1 MPRIVLVSGK
11 GGVGKTTVAAA
22 TGLATA
28 KRGYRTL
35 VISFDIA
42 HSLSDAFDLER
53 GLFDQN
59 QGLPLRVTENLDLQ
73 EVDVQ
78 KDVERHWGDVYRYL
92 ATVFSSAGLSGV
104 AAEELA
110 IIPGMEDVITLLYL
124 NQYVTED
131 AYDVLVVD
139 CAPTGESL
147 RFVSMPTTLEWY
159 MRKIFGIE
167 RHVMRAARPL
177 AKMLTDVPLPDES
190 YFAAIQRLFKRLEG
204 IEEVL
209 LNPET
214 TTVRLVTQA
223 EKMVVRE
230 TQRAYMYFNLY
241 GMNTDQVIIN
251 RVLPE
256 EAGAFSRLA
265 ARQRAYAAEIAAYFQ
280 PVPVTQLPLFEDEM
294 IGTARL
300 QELGL
305 LLYGEDDD
313 PTKCYISSPAYTF
326 KKDGSHYLLEVVMP
340 FVQKEEIDLT
350 RQTEDLVIRV
360 GSFKRHVP
368 LPRTVVGM
376 KTAGAKMDNGR
387 LIVRFANEVPT

>member
-92 ATVFSSAGLSGV
+92 ATIFTSAGLSGV

-124 NQYVTED
+124 NQYVSENT
-131 AYDVLVVD
+131 YDVLIVD

-167 RHVMRAARPL
+167 RHVMRAARPI

-204 IEEVL
+204 IDQIL
-209 LNPET
+209 LDPET
-214 TTVRLVTQA
+214 TTVRLVTNP

-241 GMNTDQVIIN
+241 GMNTDQIIIN
-251 RVLPE
+251 RVFPE
-256 EAGAFSRLA
+256 AAGAFSRLA
-265 ARQRAYAAEIAAYFQ
+265 ERQRAYAAEIAAYFQ
-280 PVPVTQLPLFEDEM
+280 PVPVARLPLFEDEV

-300 QELGL
+300 QDLGL
-305 LLYGEDDD
+305 LLYGDAD
-313 PTKCYISSPAYTF
+313 PSQCYISSPAYTF
-326 KKDGSHYLLEVVMP
+326 TKEGRDYRLEVAMP

-350 RQTEDLVIRV
+350 RQAEDLIIRV

-368 LPRTVVGM
+368 LPRTLANM
-376 KTAGAKMDNGR
+376 KTAGAKMDHGR
-387 LIVRFANEVPT
+387 LVVRFANEVSI

>member
-1 MPRIVLVSGK
+1 MPRVILVSGK

-22 TGLATA
+22 TGLAAA

-35 VISFDIA
+35 VISFDVA

-59 QGLPLRVTENLDLQ
+59 QGLPLRVTEHLDIQ

-78 KDVERHWGDVYRYL
+78 EDVERHWGDVYRYL
-92 ATVFSSAGLSGV
+92 ATMFTTTGLSRV

-110 IIPGMEDVITLLYL
+110 IIPGMEDVVTLLYL
-124 NQYVTED
+124 NQYVAENT
-131 AYDVLVVD
+131 YDVLIVD

-167 RHVMRAARPL
+167 RNVMRAARPI

-204 IEEVL
+204 IEQL
-209 LNPET
+209 LLDPET
-214 TTVRLVTQA
+214 TTARLVTNA

-230 TQRAYMYFNLY
+230 TQRAYMYFGLY
-241 GMNTDQVIIN
+241 GMTTDQIIIN
-251 RVLPE
+251 RVFPE
-256 EAGAFSRLA
+256 QAGVFARLA
-265 ARQRAYAAEIAAYFQ
+265 ERQQAYVAEIVAYFQ
-280 PVPVTQLPLFEDEM
+280 PVPVAQIPLFEDEI
-294 IGTARL
+294 IGAARL
-300 QELGL
+300 QELGQS
-305 LLYGEDDD
+305 LYGDED
-313 PTKCYISSPAYTF
+313 PAQCYISSPAYAFHKEGEDYT
-326 KKDGSHYLLEVVMP
+326 LEVTLP
-340 FVQKEEIDLT
+340 FVQKEEVDLT
-350 RQTEDLVIRV
+350 RQADDLVIRI
-360 GSFKRHVP
+360 GGFKRYVP
-368 LPRTVVGM
+368 LPRAIVRM
-376 KTAGAKMDNGR
+376 KTAGARMDDGR

>member
-22 TGLATA
+22 TGLVTA

-59 QGLPLRVTENLDLQ
+59 QGLPLRVIDKLDLQ

-78 KDVERHWGDVYRYL
+78 KDIERHWGDVYRYL
-92 ATVFSSAGLSGV
+92 ATIFTSAGLSGV

-124 NQYVTED
+124 NQYVSENT
-131 AYDVLVVD
+131 YDVLIVD

-167 RHVMRAARPL
+167 RQVMRAARPI

-190 YFAAIQRLFKRLEG
+190 YFAAIQRLFKRLDG
-204 IEEVL
+204 IEQIL

-214 TTVRLVTQA
+214 TVRLVTNA

-241 GMNTDQVIIN
+241 GMNTDQIIIN
-251 RVLPE
+251 RVFPE

-280 PVPVTQLPLFEDEM
+280 PVPVAQLPLFEDEV

-305 LLYGEDDD
+305 LLYDDED
-313 PTKCYISSPAYTF
+313 PSQCYISSPAYTF
-326 KKDGSHYLLEVVMP
+326 KKEGRDYTLEVVMP

-350 RQTEDLVIRV
+350 RQAEDLVIRV

-368 LPRTVVGM
+368 LPRTLAHL
-376 KTAGAKMDNGR
+376 KTAGAKMENGR
-387 LIVRFANEVPT
+387 LIVRFANEVPI